1 MSNRPKITTSDVAPQ
16 ISHDIDLSSNI
27 ATEDIERPDLAIATD
42 TSMDDPN
49 TNKYVRDLA
58 FMEDIVEFVVGKTKD
73 KNEPDP
79 IIAGVNGISRVIKR
93 DAVQRLP
100 RKFLNALISTTTDV
114 DTVEFVDEKG
124 LQQTRI
130 QTVTTP
136 ALQIQLL
143 SDPRGRDG
151 IEWFRKAY
159 YSGGY

>member
-1 MSNRPKITTSDVAPQ
+1 MSRLPKIITNDVAG
-16 ISHDIDLSSNI
+16 DIHHNIDASSTI

-42 TSMDDPN
+42 TSMNDP
-49 TNKYVRDLA
+49 TTVQYVRDLA

-79 IIAGVNGISRVIKR
+79 IICGVNGISRVIKR
-93 DAVQRLP
+93 DVVQRLQ